1 MTITCKTCGKRF
13 DEKGNKEEE
22 NVNFNYYDLINHTG
36 LTQHH
41 TYKIQGLNME
51 LNVG

>member
-1 MTITCKTCGKRF
+1 MITCKTCSRRF
-13 DEKGNKEEE
+13 DELS
-22 NVNFNYYDLINHTG
+22 VNEIEIISFDFTKLIEHTKQTG
-36 LTQHH
+36 HH